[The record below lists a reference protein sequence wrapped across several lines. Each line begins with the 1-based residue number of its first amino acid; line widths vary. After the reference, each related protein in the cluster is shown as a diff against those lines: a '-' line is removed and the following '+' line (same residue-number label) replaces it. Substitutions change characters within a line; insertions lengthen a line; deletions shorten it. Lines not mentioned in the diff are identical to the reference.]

1 MSLQINSFFVL
12 FKILNYIY
20 IYLFF
25 KQFELYLLPVNWWA
39 SISFVWFKVLIHVQ
53 YVFLSWKQLPI
64 FISWFLV
71 WFNLHVQKVWSVH
84 SDLPSCYKSLE
95 AYMYV
100 YMYTHCVKTGS
111 AVEPEGTP
119 YNQVS
124 MLQIIVGVVQT
135 FFVFVL
141 FCLSVCLFVSLSVYP
156 SCVLR
161 WPCAF
166 DRTLKSKNSLSVSH
180 PEVTVQLMGR

>member
-1 MSLQINSFFVL
+1 M
-12 FKILNYIY
+12 
-20 IYLFF
+20 
-25 KQFELYLLPVNWWA
+25 
-39 SISFVWFKVLIHVQ
+39 
-53 YVFLSWKQLPI
+53 
-64 FISWFLV
+64 
-71 WFNLHVQKVWSVH
+71 H

-124 MLQIIVGVVQT
+124 MLQIIVGVVRT

-141 FCLSVCLFVSLSVYP
+141 FCLSVCLSV
-156 SCVLR
+156 CL
-161 WPCAF
+161 
-166 DRTLKSKNSLSVSH
+166 SLSVSIH
-180 PEVTVQLMGR
+180 LAS